1 MLYQIIWTDD
11 AIEDYHNNI
20 NYLLNDWSVKVAQ
33 NFIEQTEEILDLIIK
48 SPFIF
53 PSTKYK
59 TIRKAVLRKQISIFY
74 KVEENR
80 IYLIRFWNNYQNPQK
95 LKL

>member
-20 NYLLNDWSVKVAQ
+20 SYLLKDWSIKIAQ
-33 NFIEQTEEILDLIIK
+33 NFIEETEEILDLIGK

-53 PSTKYK
+53 PSTKYLSVRK
-59 TIRKAVLRKQISIFY
+59 TVLRKQISIFY
-74 KVEENR
+74 KVEENN
-80 IYLIRFWNNYQNPQK
+80 IYLIRFWNNYQEPKK